1 MSKFENFQRNVV
13 REIPFMRYLVSYL
26 ESYLFSK
33 LTWLFPKYYKMAGLI
48 DKINFTK
55 LLKLEIN
62 YFFLVTYTKNTLY

>member
-55 LLKLEIN
+55 L
-62 YFFLVTYTKNTLY
+62 